1 MSNFYCQISCGQENF
16 SIEEWNKAYK
26 EINAM
31 PISEAEKQK
40 LIHPDPCEKQ
50 CFDCIAI
57 VGARRK
63 ETDELLKN
71 KKRKGQLMEKPEAI
85 ALFKEHCALPENQE
99 KRTQAAK
106 YQENRLIW
114 DITGK
119 KYGFRINNAGS
130 QAKMF
135 VFTMWSDG
143 LDRHQSTIDL
153 TQQEFNELVAVYTQD
168 VLSLSQK

>member
-1 MSNFYCQISCGQENF
+1 MSNFYCQIKCGEVGF

-26 EINAM
+26 EIQQM

-57 VGARRK
+57 VG
-63 ETDELLKN
+63 ETRNNTERLIKTQTP
-71 KKRKGQLMEKPEAI
+71 KKQLMGKPEAM
-85 ALFKEHCALPENQE
+85 AHFKELCALPENQE
-99 KRTQAAK
+99 KRTRAAK

-119 KYGFRINNAGS
+119 KYGFRINNWGS

-135 VFTMWSDG
+135 VFTMWPYPNQS
-143 LDRHQSTIDL
+143 RHQSTIDL
-153 TQQEFNELVAVYTQD
+153 TQQEFNELVSVYT
-168 VLSLSQK
+168 K